1 MYVYKQS
8 KRMCAGQSLTCDQ
21 WSTVAAGPLLPTTA
35 MDKVV
40 VVVVVVL
47 PTTTTLDKVTQLTRS
62 LVKILTTMQSD
73 VVQCDAAA
81 GLMPVTNRMLNM
93 QECWMGCLLSTSIL
107 HQQC

>member
-8 KRMCAGQSLTCDQ
+8 KRMCASQSPTCDQ

-73 VVQCDAAA
+73 VVQWDAAA
-81 GLMPVTNRMLNM
+81 GLMPGEL
-93 QECWMGCLLSTSIL
+93 IL
-107 HQQC
+107 PASDQ